1 MQILNPLY
9 DISFKYLM
17 ENEVFAKKIL
27 SVILDKE
34 VVDVSLRPQETVMYS
49 EKRALKLFRLDF
61 KAIVREADGSERK
74 VLIELQKSR
83 QKTDM
88 ERFRYYLAS
97 NYMPSPGR
105 EYGPEDG
112 CHILE
117 DGTLCKPIQPIVA
130 IYILG
135 YNLDDLPYMA
145 VSVNRDIIDSV
156 SKKKLNVKSFF
167 IEHLTHE
174 AHILQIGRLPEK
186 PKTMLEKFMM
196 LFNQAWCLNYR
207 FIIDLQ
213 VVPDEFRDVAQYLQ
227 SPLLEEKVRR
237 MLMAEDEIETIF
249 DDHESKLYDALNKIM
264 ETEKREKA
272 ALREKDRALRA
283 KDRALKVKNV
293 ALKEIDRVRKE
304 IDRAVKQ
311 KEAALQQKEAIA
323 LKLARQ
329 MIRLGS
335 TTQEVASETGLPERV
350 IDGLRQNS

>member
-1 MQILNPLY
+1 MKILNPLY
-9 DISFKYLM
+9 DIAFKYLM
-17 ENEVFAKKIL
+17 ENEIFAKKIL

-61 KAIVREADGSERK
+61 KAIVRDADGRERK
-74 VLIELQKSR
+74 ILIELQKSR

-97 NYMPSPGR
+97 NYMPPKGR

-174 AHILQIGRLPEK
+174 AHILQVRRLPEK
-186 PKTMLEKFMM
+186 PKTELEKFML
-196 LFNQAWCLNYR
+196 LFNQAWCTNYG
-207 FIIDLQ
+207 FILDLQ
-213 VVPDEFRDVAQYLQ
+213 FVPDEFKDVAQYLQ

-237 MLMAEDEIETIF
+237 MLMAEDELETIF
-249 DDHESKLYDALNKIM
+249 DDHESKLYDALNRIL
-264 ETEKREKA
+264 EAEKREKA
-272 ALREKDRALRA
+272 ALKEKDKALKRAERALQQ
-283 KDRALKVKNV
+283 K
-293 ALKEIDRVRKE
+293 
-304 IDRAVKQ
+304 KQ
-311 KEAALQQKEAIA
+311 ALQQKEVLAV
-323 LKLARQ
+323 KFARQ
-329 MIRLGS
+329 MIILGS
-335 TTQEVASETGLPERV
+335 TTQEVAIETGLPEHV
-350 IDGLRQNS
+350 IDGLRQNR